1 MKRLAYLTILA
12 ALVGCGG
19 GAKTEAPVA
28 IGADGVPAGWPAETF
43 SPIGLDEIE
52 AYAAALP
59 NVVTALKAAN
69 FRPVESDPPDMVT
82 DLGSTVEGM
91 KAVAGV
97 EDAIKAAG
105 LNWDS
110 FRVTTYKVL
119 AADRA
124 MVISIA
130 EAMAAEA
137 QGDDAE
143 EARAEV
149 ARAKQ
154 VFDKVPK
161 ENAELVLEF
170 EEELGLLDELEPD

>member
-12 ALVGCGG
+12 ALIGCGG

-28 IGADGVPAGWPAETF
+28 IGADGVPAGWPAEAF
-43 SPIGLDEIE
+43 SPIARDEIE

-59 NVVTALKAAN
+59 NVVAALKAAS
-69 FRPVESDPPDMVT
+69 FKPVESDPPDMVT

-110 FRVTTYKVL
+110 FRITTYKVF
-119 AADRA
+119 AADNA
-124 MVISIA
+124 MVLSIA

-161 ENAELVLEF
+161 ENCELVLEF
-170 EEELGLLDELEPD
+170 EEELGMLDELEPD